1 MASDGKSEQVVTW
14 VLDRISTKNDCG
26 LVNLSTCNSDIC
38 CLCCPTMYFRGNS
51 TGIVEL
57 IVDGLPANVGIGIV
71 PLFSLSSL
79 AKRVPV
85 ACGTDTVSLGD
96 LQ

>member
-1 MASDGKSEQVVTW
+1 MD
-14 VLDRISTKNDCG
+14 
-26 LVNLSTCNSDIC
+26 
-38 CLCCPTMYFRGNS
+38 FRGNS

-71 PLFSLSSL
+71 PLFCLSSL

-85 ACGTDTVSLGD
+85 ACGTDTVSRGD